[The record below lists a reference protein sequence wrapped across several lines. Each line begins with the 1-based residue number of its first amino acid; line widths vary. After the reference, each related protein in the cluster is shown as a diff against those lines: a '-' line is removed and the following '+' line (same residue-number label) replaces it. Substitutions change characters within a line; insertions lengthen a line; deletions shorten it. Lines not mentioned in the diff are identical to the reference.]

1 MQRVVPESITARI
14 GGSVS
19 GSYIILSPYINPY
32 PSTPQKFVGFS
43 SLLAR
48 GIENKPYAP
57 FTT

>member
-1 MQRVVPESITARI
+1 VVPESITAKI

-19 GSYIILSPYINPY
+19 GSYMILSPYMNPY

-43 SLLAR
+43 SLLAK

-57 FTT
+57 LTI